1 MGLGPTFPRKVSFV
15 STPKGPSR
23 QLHFVAHSPVKGLA
37 VAEHRV
43 SHSEAAVICVHGAL
57 DRAGSFTRLS
67 RRITRFDVI
76 AYDRRGYQ
84 GSRDLGPVD
93 LNHHVADLRALVE
106 REVRHQPVI
115 LFGHSFGGV
124 VTFATAIELP
134 ESIRL
139 VVNYESPLPW
149 ILRRSNVHSILGDD
163 PAMEAERF
171 FRRVVSDRAWER
183 LGEPQ
188 RESRRLDGATLL
200 NDLRTVRSEK
210 SPFDLSNLKVPSTYV
225 HGDGYGAEYFRELS
239 AALVELNPLI
249 TTVELENVSH
259 DAHLR
264 ASGQLAALID
274 ERWDESCE

>member
-1 MGLGPTFPRKVSFV
+1 MGLGAAFPRKVSFV
-15 STPKGPSR
+15 PSPSSASR
-23 QLHFVAHSPVKGLA
+23 QLHFVANSPVKGLA

-43 SHSEAAVICVHGAL
+43 DNSEAALICVHGAL

-84 GSRDLGPVD
+84 GSRDVGPVD
-93 LNHHVADLRALVE
+93 LDHHVADLAALVE
-106 REVRHQPVI
+106 REVQRQPVM

-124 VTFATAIELP
+124 VTFATAIAMP
-134 ESIRL
+134 ECLRL

-149 ILRRSNVHSILGDD
+149 VLRRSNVHSLVGDD

-171 FRRVVSDRAWER
+171 FRRVVSDRAWEK
-183 LGEPQ
+183 LGEAQ

-200 NDLRTVRSEK
+200 NDLQTVRSDTP
-210 SPFDLSNLKVPSTYV
+210 PFDLATLKVPSTYA
-225 HGDGYGAEYFRELS
+225 HGDGFGADYYRALS
-239 AALVELNPLI
+239 AVLVELNPLI
-249 TTVELENVSH
+249 SVVELENVSH

-264 ASGQLAALID
+264 APGQLAALIE

>member
-1 MGLGPTFPRKVSFV
+1 
-15 STPKGPSR
+15 
-23 QLHFVAHSPVKGLA
+23 VARSPVKGLV

-43 SHSEAAVICVHGAL
+43 AKPEAALICVHGAL
-57 DRAGSFTRLS
+57 DRAGSFARLS

-93 LNHHVADLRALVE
+93 LDHHVADLRALVE
-106 REVRHQPVI
+106 REVRRQPVI

-124 VTFATAIELP
+124 VTFATAIEIP
-134 ESIRL
+134 ESLRI

-149 ILRRSNVHSILGDD
+149 ILRRSNIHSVLGDD
-163 PAMEAERF
+163 PALEAERF

-183 LGEPQ
+183 LGEAQ
-188 RESRRLDGATLL
+188 RESRRMDGATLL

-210 SPFDLSNLKVPSTYV
+210 SPFDLSTLKVPSTYV
-225 HGDGYGAEYFRELS
+225 HGDGYGADYFRALS
-239 AALVELNPLI
+239 EALIELNPLI
-249 TTVELENVSH
+249 TAVEIDNASH

-264 ASGQLAALID
+264 NPTQLAAVI
-274 ERWDESCE
+274 EKRWDESCE

>member
-1 MGLGPTFPRKVSFV
+1 MGVALTFPRKVSFV
-15 STPKGPSR
+15 PTPASASR
-23 QLHFVAHSPVKGLA
+23 QLHFVANSPVKGLA

-43 SHSEAAVICVHGAL
+43 AESEAALICVHGAL
-57 DRAGSFTRLS
+57 DRAGSFARLS

-93 LNHHVADLRALVE
+93 LEHHVADLRELVE

-124 VTFATAIELP
+124 VTFATAIDVP
-134 ESIRL
+134 ESIRI
-139 VVNYESPLPW
+139 VINYESPLPW
-149 ILRRSNVHSILGDD
+149 IVRRSNVHAMLGDD
-163 PAMEAERF
+163 PAAEAERF

-200 NDLRTVRSEK
+200 NDLRTVRSET
-210 SPFDLSNLKVPSTYV
+210 SPFDLSTLKVPSTYV
-225 HGDGYGAEYFRELS
+225 HGDGYGADYYRALS

-249 TTVELENVSH
+249 SAVELEGVSH
-259 DAHLR
+259 DAHLKVP
-264 ASGQLAALID
+264 GQLAALID
-274 ERWDESCE
+274 ERWDESCA

>member
-1 MGLGPTFPRKVSFV
+1 MGVGRTFPRKVSLV
-15 STPKGPSR
+15 STPTSPSR
-23 QLHFVAHSPVKGLA
+23 QLHFVADSPVKGLA
-37 VAEHRV
+37 VAERRV
-43 SHSEAAVICVHGAL
+43 TNSEAALICVHGAL
-57 DRAGSFTRLS
+57 DRAGSFSRLS

-84 GSRDLGPVD
+84 GSRHLGPVD
-93 LNHHVADLRALVE
+93 LDHHIADLRALVD
-106 REVRHQPVI
+106 REIRHQPVI

-124 VTFATAIELP
+124 VTFATAMEIPDAL
-134 ESIRL
+134 RL

-149 ILRRSNVHSILGDD
+149 VLRRSNVHAILGDD

-171 FRRVVSDRAWER
+171 FRRVVSDQAWER

-200 NDLRTVRSEK
+200 NDLRIVRNEK
-210 SPFDLSNLKVPSTYV
+210 APFDLTALKVPSTYV

-249 TTVELENVSH
+249 TTVELANVSH

-264 ASGQLAALID
+264 VPGQLAALIE

>member
-1 MGLGPTFPRKVSFV
+1 MGVGPTSPRKVSFV
-15 STPKGPSR
+15 PTPTSASR

-43 SHSEAAVICVHGAL
+43 ARSEAALICVHGAL
-57 DRAGSFTRLS
+57 DRAGSFARLS
-67 RRITRFDVI
+67 RRITRFDVL

-93 LNHHVADLRALVE
+93 LDHHVADLRALVE

-124 VTFATAIELP
+124 VTFATAIEIP
-134 ESIRL
+134 ESIRI
-139 VVNYESPLPW
+139 VVNYESPVPW
-149 ILRRSNVHSILGDD
+149 ILRRSHIHSILGDD
-163 PAMEAERF
+163 PAFEAERF

-183 LGEPQ
+183 LGEAQ

-210 SPFDLSNLKVPSTYV
+210 SPFDLSALKVPSTYV
-225 HGDGYGAEYFRELS
+225 HGDGLGADYYRALS
-239 AALVELNPLI
+239 TALVELNPLI
-249 TTVELENVSH
+249 TTIEIENASH

-264 ASGQLAALID
+264 NPAQLAAVIG

>member
-1 MGLGPTFPRKVSFV
+1 VPTPTSA
-15 STPKGPSR
+15 SR
-23 QLHFVAHSPVKGLA
+23 QLHFVANSPVRGLA

-43 SHSEAAVICVHGAL
+43 QKSEAALICVHGAL

-67 RRITRFDVI
+67 RRISRFDVI

-84 GSRDLGPVD
+84 GSRDLAPVD
-93 LNHHVADLRALVE
+93 LDHHVADLRALVD
-106 REVRHQPVI
+106 RELLSQPVM

-124 VTFATAIELP
+124 VTFATAIETP

-149 ILRRSNVHSILGDD
+149 VVRRSNVHSIASDD

-188 RESRRLDGATLL
+188 RQSRRLDGATLL
-200 NDLRTVRSEK
+200 NDLGTVRDET
-210 SPFDLSNLKVPSTYV
+210 SPFDLATLKVPSTYV
-225 HGDGYGAEYFRELS
+225 HGDGYGAEYYRALS
-239 AALVELNPLI
+239 SALVELNPLI
-249 TTVELENVSH
+249 TAVELENVSH

-264 ASGQLAALID
+264 VPAELAELI
-274 ERWDESCE
+274 EQRWDESCA

>member
-1 MGLGPTFPRKVSFV
+1 MGGGPTFPRKVSFV
-15 STPKGPSR
+15 PSTASASR
-23 QLHFVAHSPVKGLA
+23 QLHFVANSPVKGLA

-43 SHSEAAVICVHGAL
+43 ARSEAALICVHGAL
-57 DRAGSFTRLS
+57 DRAKSFTRLS

-84 GSRDLGPVD
+84 GSRDVRPVD
-93 LNHHVADLRALVE
+93 LDHHVADLEALVE

-124 VTFATAIELP
+124 VTFATAIEIP
-134 ESIRL
+134 ESLRI

-149 ILRRSNVHSILGDD
+149 VLRRTNHHLPLSDD
-163 PAMEAERF
+163 PAMVAESF

-183 LGEPQ
+183 LGEAQ

-210 SPFDLSNLKVPSTYV
+210 SPFDLSTLKVPSTYV
-225 HGDGYGAEYFRELS
+225 HGDGYGADYFRALS
-239 AALVELNPLI
+239 AALIELNPLI
-249 TTVELENVSH
+249 SAVELENTSH
-259 DAHLR
+259 DAHLTVP
-264 ASGQLAALID
+264 AQLATLI
-274 ERWDESCE
+274 EQRWDESCA

>member
-1 MGLGPTFPRKVSFV
+1 MGPGLTFPRKVSFV
-15 STPKGPSR
+15 PTPPSASR
-23 QLHFVAHSPVKGLA
+23 QLHFVANSPVKGLA
-37 VAEHRV
+37 LAEHRV
-43 SHSEAAVICVHGAL
+43 AKSEAALICVHGAL

-67 RRITRFDVI
+67 RRISRFDLI

-93 LNHHVADLRALVE
+93 LDHHVADLRALVE

-124 VTFATAIELP
+124 VTFATAIEIP
-134 ESIRL
+134 ESIRI

-149 ILRRSNVHSILGDD
+149 IVRRSNVHAILNDD
-163 PAMEAERF
+163 PATEAERF

-183 LGEPQ
+183 LGEAQ

-210 SPFDLSNLKVPSTYV
+210 SPFDLSALKVPATYV
-225 HGDGYGAEYFRELS
+225 HGDGYGADYYRALS
-239 AALVELNPLI
+239 TALVELNPLI
-249 TTVELENVSH
+249 TAVELENVSH

-264 ASGQLAALID
+264 APAQLAALID

>member
-1 MGLGPTFPRKVSFV
+1 MGAGPTFPRKVSFV
-15 STPKGPSR
+15 PTPASASR
-23 QLHFVAHSPVKGLA
+23 QLHFVANSPVKGLA

-43 SHSEAAVICVHGAL
+43 ATSEAALICVHGAL
-57 DRAGSFTRLS
+57 DRAGSFARLS

-84 GSRDLGPVD
+84 GSRDVGPVD
-93 LNHHVADLRALVE
+93 LEHHVADLRALVE
-106 REVRHQPVI
+106 REARHQPVI

-124 VTFATAIELP
+124 VTFAMAIDAP
-134 ESIRL
+134 ESIRI

-149 ILRRSNVHSILGDD
+149 VVRRSSVHAILSDD

-171 FRRVVSDRAWER
+171 FRRIVSDRAWER
-183 LGEPQ
+183 LGEAQ

-210 SPFDLSNLKVPSTYV
+210 SPFDLSTLKVPSTYV
-225 HGDGYGAEYFRELS
+225 HGDGNGSDYYRALS
-239 AALVELNPLI
+239 TALVELNPLI
-249 TTVELENVSH
+249 TAVELENASH

-264 ASGQLAALID
+264 VPGQLAALIE